1 MLKVVIRTK
10 PSFGAKVLRLL
21 LLTLFIMVLLGVNN
35 SQAQAG
41 NFNDSANTATK
52 IKTDSMA
59 KSDNSKPLRIAV
71 AANFTPV
78 LKVLLKDFSKKT
90 GIQSQLISG
99 ASGAMFLQIK
109 HGAPFDIFLSADSRR
124 PEQLE
129 QAGYAVKNSRKTYAI
144 GQLALYS
151 SSKTPDLPPNVK
163 PLELLSLA
171 EQLTIDQ
178 PPARFAIA
186 NPDIAPYGKA
196 AKEVLTHLGLWQR
209 YQSRLIT
216 GINIGQTFTQL
227 RSKAVTRGIVAN
239 SQLVLNNLAGL
250 VIPSSYHQPIE
261 QQLMIIRTSKQQ
273 TNAKKLSDFLLS
285 AQSQKVIVSYGYAQ
299 FEQVKPINKVN
310 EKLNELTVR

>member
-1 MLKVVIRTK
+1 M
-10 PSFGAKVLRLL
+10 LRLL
-21 LLTLFIMVLLGVNN
+21 LVSIVIISLFGVSS
-35 SQAQAG
+35 SQAQPG
-41 NFNDSANTATK
+41 NFNVNANTETNNDN
-52 IKTDSMA
+52 TA

-78 LKVLLKDFSKKT
+78 LKKLLKNFSKQT
-90 GIQSQLISG
+90 GIQSQIISG

-129 QAGYAVKNSRKTYAI
+129 QAGYVVKNSRKTYAI

-151 SSKTPDLPPNVK
+151 SATIPDVSRNVK
-163 PLELLSLA
+163 PIGHLSLKEKSPIE
-171 EQLTIDQ
+171 EQLVLEQ
-178 PPARFAIA
+178 LKNPPARFAIA

-216 GINIGQTFTQL
+216 GLNIGQTFAQL

-239 SQLVLNNLAGL
+239 SQLVLNNLPGL

-261 QQLMIIRTSKQQ
+261 QQLIIIRASKQQ
-273 TNAKKLSDFLLS
+273 VNARKLSEFLLS
-285 AQSQKVIVSYGYAQ
+285 AQSQKTIVSYGYAKNK
-299 FEQVKPINKVN
+299 QVNN
-310 EKLNELTVR
+310 AHEKLNELSELNVR